1 MNRPTPKE
9 LHHKIMAAQNSMRN
23 GRIAFLNQTVIACDA
38 IDLEYDIEHDLLS
51 FLPDCFNELTPDEY
65 AGHRPPEKAYA
76 TEISGLELFAFK
88 IENSSFRFPVYIKFA
103 HVDDVLWLVSF
114 HRNRASLDSR

>member
-1 MNRPTPKE
+1 MIRPTSKE
-9 LHHKIMAAQNSMRN
+9 LHNKIIAAQDSLRK
-23 GRIAFLNQTVIACDA
+23 GRIALLNQTVIACDA

-51 FLPDCFNELTPDEY
+51 FLPECLNELTPAEY

-88 IENSSFRFPVYIKFA
+88 IKKSPFRFPVYIKFS
-103 HVDDVLWLVSF
+103 HVNDVLWLVSF
-114 HRNRASLDSR
+114 HQNRKSMESI

>member
-9 LHHKIMAAQNSMRN
+9 LHHKIMAAQDSLRK
-23 GRIAFLNQTVIACDA
+23 GRIAFLNQTAIACDA

-51 FLPDCFNELTPDEY
+51 FLPECLNELTPDEY
-65 AGHRPPEKAYA
+65 AGHSPPQKAYA
-76 TEISGLELFAFK
+76 TEIASLELFAFK
-88 IENSSFRFPVYIKFA
+88 IEESQFRFPVYIKFA

-114 HRNRASLDSR
+114 HQNRTLMESI

>member
-9 LHHKIMAAQNSMRN
+9 LHNKIMAAQDSVRQ

-51 FLPDCFNELTPDEY
+51 FLPECLNELTPDGY
-65 AGHRPPEKAYA
+65 AGHYPPQKAYA
-76 TEISGLELFAFK
+76 TEISGLELLAFK
-88 IENSSFRFPVYIKFA
+88 ITKSPFRFPVYIKFA

-114 HRNRASLDSR
+114 HQNKT